1 MTKTTNK
8 VSLMNEAIALKSIAK
23 SKAAANR
30 AVKSLDIQQ
39 IERALA
45 NLSAAAETIKERE
58 SLRAQRKKEVAVQ
71 KLKSMMDELGISA
84 ADITGTSRP
93 KSNGKRPTGPK
104 KGNKVAPKYQI
115 TADGV
120 THQWTGR
127 GRMPDV
133 FRSHV
138 ENGGSLD
145 DCLI

>member
-1 MTKTTNK
+1 
-8 VSLMNEAIALKSIAK
+8 MNEALALQSIAE

-45 NLSAAAETIKERE
+45 NLSAAAETIKKRE
-58 SLRAQRKKEVAVQ
+58 SIRAQRRKEVAVK

-84 ADITGTSRP
+84 ADITGSSKP
-93 KSNGKRPTGPK
+93 KTNGKRTTGAK
-104 KGNKVAPKYQI
+104 KGKKVAPKYQ
-115 TADGV
+115 TTVDGV
-120 THQWTGR
+120 THKWTGR
-127 GRMPDV
+127 GRTPLV

>member
-1 MTKTTNK
+1 
-8 VSLMNEAIALKSIAK
+8 MNEALALQSIAK

-39 IERALA
+39 LERAIA
-45 NLSAAAETIKERE
+45 NLSAAAKTIKDRE
-58 SLRAQRKKEVAVQ
+58 SVRAQRKKEIAVK

-84 ADITGTSRP
+84 ADITGSSKP
-93 KSNGKRPTGPK
+93 KTNGKRTTGRK

-115 TADGV
+115 TLDGV

-127 GRMPDV
+127 GRTPVV

-138 ENGGSLD
+138 ESGGSLD